1 MYYSSMSPMFY
12 NMQFYHPLY
21 EPIYEPLYE
30 PIYNYVFDVSPPM
43 YYGNYDNLFQYQ
55 PFYLSN

>member
-1 MYYSSMSPMFY
+1 MSPMFY